1 MSRRRRLALHTVFA
15 GIMGAFGVAAALVE
29 LDRVLAARHH
39 VATLEALRDGLEA
52 GGARP
57 TLQSRRVDV
66 AEVVLTVA
74 SALGWVA
81 VAALAGW
88 LWYSMLGALFG

>member
-29 LDRVLAARHH
+29 LDRVRAARHQ

-66 AEVVLTVA
+66 AEVVLTIA
-74 SALGWVA
+74 SALGWVW
-81 VAALAGW
+81 VAATCGLLFYFGLRA
-88 LWYSMLGALFG
+88 LLG